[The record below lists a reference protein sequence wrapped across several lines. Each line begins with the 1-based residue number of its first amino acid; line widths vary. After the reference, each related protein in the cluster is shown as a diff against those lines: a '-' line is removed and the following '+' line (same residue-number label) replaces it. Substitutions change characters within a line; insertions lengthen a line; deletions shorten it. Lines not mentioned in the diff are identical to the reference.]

1 MKNITLFVIL
11 LAACRLGYSQSK
23 DLKMAHK
30 LYANKAYTE
39 AIEAYTAEAEQTP
52 LDTLATKNLAES
64 YYYTQNAAK
73 AVETYARLWELK
85 PDQDKAVIFRYAD
98 AAKRSKDYA
107 KANELLTSYT
117 GEEVNILQ
125 GIEDLDEE
133 VEQFFFP
140 EILDAASAYNDFG
153 AAYYDRQIIFASDRN
168 AARPVYPWTG
178 RPYLDLYYANVNGSA
193 ITDDG
198 LFPGMINT
206 DTHESNAV
214 FSADGRKMY
223 FTRTSDDFTRINDAK
238 IAVLQIYSAE
248 LVNGQW
254 GNITLLPINSKN
266 YSVAHPALS
275 PDGKS
280 LYFSS
285 DMPGGFGSFDIYK
298 VRLNEDGSFATP
310 VNLGNRINS
319 DKLEQFPFISD
330 AGNLYFASNRAEGL
344 GGLDLYRSKV
354 SGESFA
360 DAYNLGSSINSNADD
375 FALIMKENEGTG
387 YFSSNRTE
395 KDKLYRFET
404 LPNINYQIMGN
415 VDNKKTLEPIPGAKV
430 TLFRPE
436 TGTLVTEITDDQGS
450 FRFEVRP
457 NSFYKVKASKEL
469 FVPIEKDLNIEYSRN
484 TKTALRLYMEA
495 YTDTEEV
502 VVVNERNQLTQ
513 INLEKIYFDFDKSNI
528 RPDAAVILDKLV
540 GIMQKYPE
548 MKIEV
553 GAHTDLRGSGTYNQ
567 QLSERRAQSTRDY
580 VISKGID
587 ADRLTAKGYGESDPI
602 NNCTEMDCTDAQQDE
617 NRRSEFTVIN

>member
-298 VRLNEDGSFATP
+298 VNLNEDGSFATP

-354 SGESFA
+354 SGETFA

-375 FALIMKENEGTG
+375 FALIIKENEGTG

-404 LPNINYQIMGN
+404 LPNINYQIIGN

-436 TGTLVTEITDDQGS
+436 TGTLITEVTDEEGS
-450 FRFEVRP
+450 FKFDVRP

-469 FVPIEKDLNIEYSRN
+469 YVPIEKDVRIEYSRN

-495 YTDTEEV
+495 YADTEEI
-502 VVVNERNQLTQ
+502 VVVNDRNQLTQ

-528 RPDAAVILDKLV
+528 RPDAATTLDKLV
-540 GIMQKYPE
+540 AILTKYPE
-548 MKIEV
+548 MKVEI
-553 GAHTDLRGSGTYNQ
+553 ASHTDMRGSDTYNQ
-567 QLSERRAQSTRDY
+567 ELSERRAQSTRDY

-617 NRRSEFTVIN
+617 NRRSEFTIIN